1 MIEIVI
7 RIEVGR
13 ITLWVVMIVPP
24 IITWLLMLAKPVVD
38 VGCFF
43 QGFGTVVPQ
52 MANISTDFTL
62 HV

>member
-7 RIEVGR
+7 HIEVGR

-24 IITWLLMLAKPVVD
+24 IIIWLLMLAKPIVD
-38 VGCFF
+38 VGCFLL
-43 QGFGTVVPQ
+43 GFGTVVPQ
-52 MANISTDFTL
+52 MANISTDFPL